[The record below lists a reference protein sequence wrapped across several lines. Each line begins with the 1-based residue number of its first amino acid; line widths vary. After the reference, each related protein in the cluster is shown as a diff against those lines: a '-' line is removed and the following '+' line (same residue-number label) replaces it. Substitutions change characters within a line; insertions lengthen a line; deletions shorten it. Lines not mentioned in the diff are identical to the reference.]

1 MSTTPTPAPDA
12 VPSTGVPERR
22 RNAAL
27 RKLIDEMLFQ
37 VRGLQRENEAW
48 TPDERARA
56 EAELQRIMGR
66 VRDAAVAPAGD
77 TDQSL

>member
-1 MSTTPTPAPDA
+1 MSSTSSPAPDG
-12 VPSTGVPERR
+12 VPSAEVPERR

-66 VRDAAVAPAGD
+66 VRDAAVTPAGNS
-77 TDQSL
+77 DQSL